1 MDSNHW
7 VGSAIIGNSSS
18 NSVVD
23 ENTKVWN
30 TDNLVRLSHVVRT
43 IMPFDLLR
51 FQFVIDASIIPS
63 LPTGNPHGT

>member
-43 IMPFDLLR
+43 IMPFDYP
-51 FQFVIDASIIPS
+51 DSS
-63 LPTGNPHGT
+63 S